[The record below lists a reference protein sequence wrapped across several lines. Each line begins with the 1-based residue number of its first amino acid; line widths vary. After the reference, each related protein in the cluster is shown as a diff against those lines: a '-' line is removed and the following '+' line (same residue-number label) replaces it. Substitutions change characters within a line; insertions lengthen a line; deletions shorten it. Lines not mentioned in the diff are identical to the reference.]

1 MKKILTLLAA
11 LTVFGIAAPSV
22 SQAWDQCNHGFQP
35 RIVSYLPCGR
45 PVLAVYQVYAY
56 DRCGNPVGRWV
67 TQRQSCG
74 CNVCSPRSYHPP
86 APCPPS
92 YGRYGGG
99 YAPSQ
104 HSHHSS
110 GARFSFSFGR

>member
-11 LTVFGIAAPSV
+11 VTSLGIAVPST

-45 PVLAVYQVYAY
+45 PVLAVYQVYGY
-56 DRCGNPVGRWV
+56 DRCGNPLGQWV

-74 CNVCSPRSYHPP
+74 CSVCNPRPYCPP
-86 APCPPS
+86 A
-92 YGRYGGG
+92 YGQYGGG
-99 YAPSQ
+99 YNPS
-104 HSHHSS
+104 HRSHHHHS
-110 GARFSFSFGR
+110 GMNWSFSFGR